1 MANMLIDQTAYN
13 ELMNKSKAYDALQK
27 QNDELMNMFCK
38 SARFL
43 HSMTSHFH
51 GSLPSEAREL
61 IKSWKQY
68 RKDAKEKQLAI
79 AAKEVDTLNKQCD
92 KINDLEGMPSE
103 TLQKKLND
111 KNRYFESILNS
122 NELCTDLY

>member
-1 MANMLIDQTAYN
+1 MPLIDQTTYDT
-13 ELMNKSKAYDALQK
+13 LMNKSKAHDSLQK
-27 QNDELMNMFCK
+27 QNDELMNMFCT

-61 IKSWKQY
+61 IKLWKQY
-68 RKDAKEKQLAI
+68 RKDVKEKQLAI
-79 AAKEVDTLNKQCD
+79 AEKEVDALNKQCN
-92 KINDLEGMPSE
+92 KINDLEGIPSE
-103 TLQKKLND
+103 TLQKKLED
-111 KNRYFESILNS
+111 KSRYLQSILNS

>member
-1 MANMLIDQTAYN
+1 MLIDQTAYD
-13 ELMNKSKAYDALQK
+13 ELINKSKACDTLQK

-43 HSMTSHFH
+43 HSVTSNIY
-51 GSLPSEAREL
+51 GAALLTSEAREL

-68 RKDAKEKQLAI
+68 RKDAKEKQLEIAI
-79 AAKEVDTLNKQCD
+79 KDVNALTKQCD
-92 KINDLEGMPSE
+92 KIIDLEGVPSE
-103 TLQKKLND
+103 TLQKKLED
-111 KNRYFESILNS
+111 KNRYLQAILNS